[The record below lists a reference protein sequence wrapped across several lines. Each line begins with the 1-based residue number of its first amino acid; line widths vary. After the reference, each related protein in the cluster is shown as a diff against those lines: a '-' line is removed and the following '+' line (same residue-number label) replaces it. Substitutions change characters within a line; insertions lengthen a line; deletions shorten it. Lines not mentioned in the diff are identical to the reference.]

1 MEMKGLVCRMETGE
15 FPLLGNQF
23 IAGGNKYVFR
33 QRKKATVNKPVDY
46 LLQLQPEVEY
56 VSSLFPTGEQG
67 LYTFDY
73 KRKVFVLKKNEF
85 QVVIEEEG

>member
-1 MEMKGLVCRMETGE
+1 METGE
-15 FPLLGNQF
+15 FPLMGNQF
-23 IAGGNKYVFR
+23 IAGGSKYVFR

-56 VSSLFPTGEQG
+56 VSSLFPTGEEG

-73 KRKVFVLKKNEF
+73 KKQVFVLKKNEF
-85 QVVIEEEG
+85 KVVIVEES

>member
-1 MEMKGLVCRMETGE
+1 METGE

-23 IAGGNKYVFR
+23 IAGGNKFVFR

-46 LLQLQPEVEY
+46 LLQLKPEVEY
-56 VSSLFPTGEQG
+56 ISSLFPTGEEG

-73 KRKVFVLKKNEF
+73 KRKVFILKKNEYN
-85 QVVIEEEG
+85 VVIVEGG